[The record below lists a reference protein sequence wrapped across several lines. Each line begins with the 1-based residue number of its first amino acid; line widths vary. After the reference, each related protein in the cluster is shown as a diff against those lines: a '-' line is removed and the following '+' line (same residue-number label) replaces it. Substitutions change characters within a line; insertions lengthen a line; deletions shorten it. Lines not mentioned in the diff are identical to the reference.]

1 MNQCIGRAVRH
12 KNDYATM
19 LLIDERYNRMATK
32 AALPEW
38 IKRSLK
44 VCCKF
49 EQCFELVD
57 DVSVTLNVGIFCSN

>member
-19 LLIDERYNRMATK
+19 ILLDERYNRAATK
-32 AALPEW
+32 TALPEW

-44 VCCKF
+44 VCDY
-49 EQCFELVD
+49 EQCFQLISK
-57 DVSVTLNVGIFCSN
+57 VS